1 MSIKINFGE
10 ETEEI
15 IIEPLS
21 LMPSSKSN
29 EPTDAMIFLQSA
41 LTGEV
46 NIATIENI

>member
-15 IIEPLS
+15 TIEPLS
-21 LMPSSKSN
+21 VMSSSKSN

-46 NIATIENI
+46 STATTEEI